1 MGINMEIKIEK
12 TFKKSYES
20 LPKEIQDRFHQ
31 KLALLLENFQ
41 HPSLRAKKMQGK
53 EDIWEASIS
62 DNYRITFNI
71 NIKDNTII
79 LRKIGTHDKTLR
91 NP

>member
-1 MGINMEIKIEK
+1 MEIKIEK
-12 TFKKSYES
+12 TFKKSYEK
-20 LPKEIQDRFHQ
+20 LPKEIQDRFSE
-31 KLALLLENFQ
+31 KLSLLMENFQ

-71 NIKDNTII
+71 KGNTIV

>member
-1 MGINMEIKIEK
+1 MEIKIEK
-12 TFKKSYES
+12 TFKKSYEK
-20 LPKEIQDRFHQ
+20 LPKEIQDRFSE
-31 KLALLLENFQ
+31 KLSLLMENFQ

-53 EDIWEASIS
+53 EDIWEVSIS

-71 NIKDNTII
+71 IGNTII
-79 LRKIGTHDKTLR
+79 LRKIGTHDKVLR

>member
-1 MGINMEIKIEK
+1 MKIQIEK
-12 TFKKSYES
+12 TFMKSYGS
-20 LPKEIQDRFHQ
+20 LPKEIQDRFQQ
-31 KLALLLENFQ
+31 KLSLLMENFQ

-62 DNYRITFNI
+62 DNYRITFK
-71 NIKDNTII
+71 IKGDTII

>member
-1 MGINMEIKIEK
+1 MEIKIEIEK

-20 LPKEIQDRFHQ
+20 LPKEIQNRFHH
-31 KLALLLENFQ
+31 KLSLLMENFQ
-41 HPSLRAKKMQGK
+41 HPSLRVKKIQGK

-71 NIKDNTII
+71 KGNTIV
-79 LRKIGTHDKTLR
+79 LRKIGTHDKPLR

>member
-1 MGINMEIKIEK
+1 MKIEEIEILK
-12 TFKKSYES
+12 TFEES
-20 LPKEIQDRFHQ
+20 FEKLPKEIQDRFSE
-31 KLALLLENFQ
+31 KLSFLMENFQ

-53 EDIWEASIS
+53 QDIWEASIS

-71 NIKDNTII
+71 IGNTII
-79 LRKIGTHDKTLR
+79 FRKIGTHDKALR

>member
-1 MGINMEIKIEK
+1 MKVEIGK
-12 TFKKSYES
+12 TFKKNYEK
-20 LPKEIQDRFHQ
+20 LPKEIQDRFRE
-31 KLALLLENFQ
+31 KLVLLMENFR
-41 HPSLRAKKMQGK
+41 HHSLRAKKMQSK

-71 NIKDNTII
+71 IGNTII
-79 LRKIGTHDKTLR
+79 LRKIGTHDILR